1 MDDVEIFIRLTWSFH
16 HDFHFQI
23 ASGRT
28 IRLFSWGKA
37 GFTLKHIKSA
47 GEIRELIFKKV
58 ELQSDVSSF
67 WVFNVWICTC
77 YMVKVL
83 KIPRPY
89 PEIPWTCHTN
99 NTHVDD
105 YDSIKGLIPGLTG
118 CLASCLWAVYIS
130 NKKAAWIMGSPRQK
144 RSENLTSNLVTFWV
158 SSTFPNHHHLTN
170 TTSIVYDSNDSYD

>member
-28 IRLFSWGKA
+28 IRLLSWGKA

-58 ELQSDVSSF
+58 ELQSDFSSF

-83 KIPRPY
+83 KIPRLY
-89 PEIPWTCHTN
+89 PESVTQITLTWMIMIQSK
-99 NTHVDD
+99 
-105 YDSIKGLIPGLTG
+105 DSILDL
-118 CLASCLWAVYIS
+118 LAA
-130 NKKAAWIMGSPRQK
+130 
-144 RSENLTSNLVTFWV
+144 
-158 SSTFPNHHHLTN
+158 
-170 TTSIVYDSNDSYD
+170 